1 VAQHLGAERYQRS
14 PERHAER
21 NGYRGRRGQVQ
32 NWADPDPRRLISW
45 TGTRAHENS
54 WTARDSRGTHDIT
67 FSARDLT
74 VTVSR
79 VSPLSHEP
87 WATRRQPVVDIDD
100 QIRVDVSPL
109 GSWQ

>member
-54 WTARDSRGTHDIT
+54 WTARDSRGTYDII
-67 FSARDLT
+67 FSAHDLT
-74 VTVSR
+74 VTVR
-79 VSPLSHEP
+79 VYHRSATSPGRLDVNQLWISM
-87 WATRRQPVVDIDD
+87 TRFRW
-100 QIRVDVSPL
+100 R
-109 GSWQ
+109 